1 MYKIEYDEN
10 SRVLKLRL
18 KEVASVDSEVKGN
31 VVMDFD
37 SEGELVN
44 IDVMDVNLEYLA
56 NSVVDGEI
64 KVNKA

>member
-44 IDVMDVNLEYLA
+44 IDVMDVNLEDLA